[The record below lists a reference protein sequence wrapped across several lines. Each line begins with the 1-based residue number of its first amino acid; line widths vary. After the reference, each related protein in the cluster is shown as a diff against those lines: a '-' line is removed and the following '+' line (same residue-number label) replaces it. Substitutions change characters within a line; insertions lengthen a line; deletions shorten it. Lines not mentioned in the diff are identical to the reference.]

1 MGCLYT
7 SDILDSKRNELIIER
22 KSNNKFLLSKNQNS
36 FNSNNAILKRK
47 KLNLYSTQKIRD
59 FKKQTFNENSLEL
72 NDDIN
77 SKLNNT
83 KYFIS
88 RLSLQK
94 FNELF
99 DDSGIDFYTKPIIIK
114 NHAFNYQ
121 NINNSNINYS
131 RQSLNSTLENT
142 IEKRNKRK
150 NIRKCVKK

>member
-1 MGCLYT
+1 MGCLYP

-99 DDSGIDFYTKPIIIK
+99 DDSDIDFYTKPIIIK
-114 NHAFNYQ
+114 NHAFNYK
-121 NINNSNINYS
+121 NINNWNINYS